1 MTASLGDQP
10 LLRAKSRRIVA
21 EDVSVRTRL
30 MEIAAGLDDVI
41 LMGRGDPDFHTP
53 AHIVAAAK
61 RALDENQ
68 HHYTHPAGLPALRE
82 AIAAKLA
89 RENGLEY
96 TADEIV
102 VTAGV
107 QEAVLLSM
115 LAVLDPGDE
124 VLISSPRFTSYDAA
138 VAMAGGTV
146 VTVPTREE
154 DDFATVPGEIEAR
167 ITDRTKMI
175 VLITPNNPTGAV
187 TPPAMVRKIADIAK
201 RHDLIV
207 LSDEIYEKLV
217 YDDNEH
223 LSMATLPGMKER
235 TITLNGF
242 SKSYAM
248 TGWRVGYLA
257 APEAFARLL
266 VEPRHTLSIATS
278 TPAQFGALAALT
290 GPQNEVDEMVR
301 QYGLR
306 RRVLMDALDAMGL
319 NYGHPGGA
327 FYIYVNTTRTGMESE
342 LFCETILRECRVL
355 FLPGTLFGDTDGHHI
370 RIGYLQPIERI
381 REAIDRISPFIRS
394 RVGR

>member
-1 MTASLGDQP
+1 VNTSVETAP
-10 LLRAKSRRIVA
+10 LLRAKARRIAA

-30 MEIAAGLDDVI
+30 MELAAGLDDVI
-41 LMGRGDPDFHTP
+41 AMGRGDPDFHTP

-68 HHYTHPAGLPALRE
+68 HHYTHPAGMPALRE
-82 AIAAKLA
+82 AIAQKLA
-89 RENGLEY
+89 RENGLDY
-96 TADEIV
+96 SVDEIV

-107 QEAVLLSM
+107 QEAVMLCM
-115 LAVLDPGDE
+115 LAILDPGDE
-124 VLISSPRFTSYDAA
+124 VLIASPRFTSYDAA
-138 VAMAGGTV
+138 AAMVGGTV
-146 VTVPTREE
+146 VSVPTREE
-154 DDFATVPGEIEAR
+154 DDFATVPSEIEAR

-187 TPPAMVRKIADIAK
+187 TPPAMVREIADIAR

-207 LSDEIYEKLV
+207 LSDEIYEKLI

-223 LSMATLPGMKER
+223 LSIATLPGMKER

-257 APEAFARLL
+257 GPEPFARLL
-266 VEPRHTLSIATS
+266 VEPRHTLSIATG

-290 GPQNEVDEMVR
+290 GPQDEVDEMVR

-306 RRVLMDALDAMGL
+306 RRVMMDALDDMGL

-327 FYIYVNTTRTGMESE
+327 FFIYVNTTRTGMESE

-355 FLPGTLFGDTDGHHI
+355 FLPGTLFGDRDGHHI

-381 REAIDRISPFIRS
+381 REAIDRISPYIRS
-394 RVGR
+394 RVGP